1 MSKLNFGDIVA
12 LAKQG
17 YKPAD
22 IKELMSLDIP
32 DNETPATEP
41 GASLSGATL
50 SDPNIPTP
58 EPTPALNDTETPAKA
73 TGQPVESDE
82 DKARIAELEKQ
93 IKDLQATNQAKD
105 VSGNIPDPQKSIDD
119 LVRSFM

>member
-32 DNETPATEP
+32 DDNPAPAPVQTPEKVNPEP
-41 GASLSGATL
+41 T
-50 SDPNIPTP
+50 T
-58 EPTPALNDTETPAKA
+58 EPTPAPNDTETPAKA
-73 TGQPVESDE
+73 TGQPVESE
-82 DKARIAELEKQ
+82 QDKARIAELEKQ
-93 IKDLQATNQAKD
+93 IKDLQSTNQSKD
-105 VSGNIPDPQKSIDD
+105 VSGNVQDPQTDIDD
-119 LVRSFM
+119 FVRSFM

>member
-22 IKELMSLDIP
+22 IKELMSMDIP
-32 DNETPATEP
+32 DDNPAPAPAQPEKV
-41 GASLSGATL
+41 
-50 SDPNIPTP
+50 NP
-58 EPTPALNDTETPAKA
+58 EPTPESTPAPNDTETPAKA
-73 TGQPVESDE
+73 TGQPVESDQ

-93 IKDLQATNQAKD
+93 IKDLQSTNQSKD
-105 VSGNIPDPQKSIDD
+105 VSGNVQDPQTDIDD
-119 LVRSFM
+119 FVRSFM

>member
-32 DNETPATEP
+32 DDTTAPAPAQPDKVNPEP
-41 GASLSGATL
+41 A
-50 SDPNIPTP
+50 P
-58 EPTPALNDTETPAKA
+58 EPTPAPSDTETPAKA
-73 TGQPVESDE
+73 TGQPVESEE

-93 IKDLQATNQAKD
+93 IKELQSTNQSKD
-105 VSGNIPDPQKSIDD
+105 VSGKVQDPQTDIDD
-119 LVRSFM
+119 FVRSFM

>member
-22 IKELMSLDIP
+22 IKELMSMYIP
-32 DNETPATEP
+32 ENETPATDP
-41 GASLSGATL
+41 GASLSGATQP
-50 SDPNIPTP
+50 DPIPTP
-58 EPTPALNDTETPAKA
+58 EPTPAPNDPETPAKA
-73 TGQPVESDE
+73 TGQPGESE
-82 DKARIAELEKQ
+82 QDKARIAELEKQ
-93 IKDLQATNQAKD
+93 IKDLQATNQSKD
-105 VSGNIPDPQKSIDD
+105 VSGNVPDPQKGIDD

>member
-32 DNETPATEP
+32 DDNPAPAPVQTPEKVNP
-41 GASLSGATL
+41 G
-50 SDPNIPTP
+50 PTP
-58 EPTPALNDTETPAKA
+58 EPSPAPDDTETPAKA
-73 TGQPVESDE
+73 TGQPVESEE

-93 IKDLQATNQAKD
+93 IKDLQSTNQSKD
-105 VSGNIPDPQKSIDD
+105 VSGNVQDPQTDIDD
-119 LVRSFM
+119 FVRSFM

>member
-22 IKELMSLDIP
+22 IKELMSMDIP
-32 DNETPATEP
+32 ENETPATDLE
-41 GASLSGATL
+41 ASPSGANPP
-50 SDPNIPTP
+50 DPIPIT
-58 EPTPALNDTETPAKA
+58 EPTAPPDDTETPAKA
-73 TGQPVESDE
+73 TGQPVESE
-82 DKARIAELEKQ
+82 QDKARIAELEKQ
-93 IKDLQATNQAKD
+93 IKDLQSANQSKD
-105 VSGNIPDPQKSIDD
+105 VSGNVPDPQKGIDD

>member
-22 IKELMSLDIP
+22 IKELMSMDIP
-32 DNETPATEP
+32 DETTPAPVQTPEKV
-41 GASLSGATL
+41 
-50 SDPNIPTP
+50 NP
-58 EPTPALNDTETPAKA
+58 EPTPEQTTPALDDNATTAKA
-73 TGQPVESDE
+73 TVQPLESE
-82 DKARIAELEKQ
+82 QDKARIAELEKQ

-105 VSGNIPDPQKSIDD
+105 VSGNVPDPQKGIDD

>member
-22 IKELMSLDIP
+22 IKELMSMDIP
-32 DNETPATEP
+32 DETTPAPVQTPEKVNP
-41 GASLSGATL
+41 
-50 SDPNIPTP
+50 PEPTP
-58 EPTPALNDTETPAKA
+58 EPTPTPNDTETPAKA
-73 TGQPVESDE
+73 TGQPVESEE

-93 IKDLQATNQAKD
+93 IKDLQSANQSKD
-105 VSGNIPDPQKSIDD
+105 VSGNVPDPQKGIDD

>member
-32 DNETPATEP
+32 DDNPAPAPAPAQPEKVEP
-41 GASLSGATL
+41 
-50 SDPNIPTP
+50 DPIP
-58 EPTPALNDTETPAKA
+58 EQITPALDDNATTAKA
-73 TGQPVESDE
+73 TVQPLESE
-82 DKARIAELEKQ
+82 QDKARIAELEKQ
-93 IKDLQATNQAKD
+93 VKELQTTNQSKD
-105 VSGNIPDPQKSIDD
+105 VSGNVQDPQTDIDD
-119 LVRSFM
+119 FVRSFM

>member
-22 IKELMSLDIP
+22 IKELMSMDIP
-32 DNETPATEP
+32 DETTPPPVQTPEKVNTE
-41 GASLSGATL
+41 
-50 SDPNIPTP
+50 PTP
-58 EPTPALNDTETPAKA
+58 EPTPAPNDTETPAKA
-73 TGQPVESDE
+73 TGQPVESEE

-93 IKDLQATNQAKD
+93 IKDLQSTNQSKD
-105 VSGNIPDPQKSIDD
+105 VSGNVQDPQTDIDD
-119 LVRSFM
+119 FVRSFM